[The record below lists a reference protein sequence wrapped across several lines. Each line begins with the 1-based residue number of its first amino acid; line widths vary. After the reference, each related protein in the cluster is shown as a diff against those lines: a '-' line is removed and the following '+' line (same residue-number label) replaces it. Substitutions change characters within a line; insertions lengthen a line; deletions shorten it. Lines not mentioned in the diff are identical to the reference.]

1 MIPYLVSPIL
11 LVSIGQGSVPG
22 YRMLPYL
29 VAPVLLVGI
38 GQGQSASGC
47 WLWGGGLVLVCPTA
61 CFLRG
66 FTTPSMPQ

>member
-38 GQGQSASGC
+38 GLKVNLPADVGC
-47 WLWGGGLVLVCPTA
+47 GVGG
-61 CFLRG
+61 
-66 FTTPSMPQ
+66 